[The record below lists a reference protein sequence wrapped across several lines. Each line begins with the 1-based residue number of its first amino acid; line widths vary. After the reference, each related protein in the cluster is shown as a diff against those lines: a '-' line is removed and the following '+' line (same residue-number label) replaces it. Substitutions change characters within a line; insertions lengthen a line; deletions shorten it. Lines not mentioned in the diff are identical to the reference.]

1 MAFQPPEQQIP
12 TEILTVAIILK
23 DRLAHG
29 DEPAS
34 QSAHYQL
41 VVLDQNGQR
50 LDWPGDQGNLV
61 PHLTPQEVAQIQSF
75 MTTIRG
81 RAEAAIIPEV

>member
-1 MAFQPPEQQIP
+1 MAFQPPETQIP
-12 TEILTVAIILK
+12 TEILTVVVVLK
-23 DRLAHG
+23 DRLEHD

-34 QSAHYQL
+34 QTAHYQL

-61 PHLTPQEVAQIQSF
+61 PHLTPQEIAQLEAF
-75 MTTIRG
+75 MTMLRT
-81 RAEAAIIPEV
+81 RAEAAILI